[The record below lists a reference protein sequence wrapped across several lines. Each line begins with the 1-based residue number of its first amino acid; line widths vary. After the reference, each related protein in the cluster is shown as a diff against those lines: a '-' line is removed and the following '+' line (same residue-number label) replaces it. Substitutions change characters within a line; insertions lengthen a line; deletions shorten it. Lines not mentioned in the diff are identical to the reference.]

1 MDKITSIIKETMSNA
16 LDNYYSAFNSM
27 MSIYKYQLKQFK
39 EVPVEEQPITMSCFN
54 DDGDPA
60 MVDIYK
66 VRYNPENDEVEVYA
80 NESLI
85 ECMNEDDDE
94 PVYEWDT
101 LKYFSSQIIT
111 EVISQTVWEKGVKDE
126 ETNN

>member
-27 MSIYKYQLKQFK
+27 MGIYKEQLKQFK
-39 EVPVEEQPITMSCFN
+39 EVPVDEQPITMSCFN
-54 DDGDPA
+54 DDGGPA
-60 MVDIYK
+60 LVHIYK

-80 NESLI
+80 DESLI
-85 ECMNEDDDE
+85 ECMDDDE
-94 PVYEWDT
+94 PYFEWDT

-111 EVISQTVWEKGVKDE
+111 EVISQTNWEKGVKDE
-126 ETNN
+126 EADN

>member
-27 MSIYKYQLKQFK
+27 MGIYKEQLKQFK
-39 EVPVEEQPITMSCFN
+39 EVPVEEQPIIMSCFN

-94 PVYEWDT
+94 PVYEWDA